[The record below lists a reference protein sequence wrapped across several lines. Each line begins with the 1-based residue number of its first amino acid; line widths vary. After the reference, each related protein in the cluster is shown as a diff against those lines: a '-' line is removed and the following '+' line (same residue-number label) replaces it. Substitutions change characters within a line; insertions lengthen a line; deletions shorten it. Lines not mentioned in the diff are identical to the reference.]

1 MVPYPAGWALPRV
14 KKQKPRVAAAP
25 FAVNAGML
33 ARCRGAGQFFA
44 ALSAAQKRTDPAG
57 HLGVSLFK
65 WPHGKGP
72 SVQGGQLAS

>member
-44 ALSAAQKRTDPAG
+44 RVIRGAKTYRSCGSFRGVIVQVAAR
-57 HLGVSLFK
+57 
-65 WPHGKGP
+65 
-72 SVQGGQLAS
+72 